1 MSGLCRFLLIR
12 FPRCHAT
19 QRHISPPKDAALR
32 DDVHAF
38 GHLVGEVLQDQ
49 CGPAVFTAVEGD
61 RQAAIGRREGDAEDS
76 VALVVRTQGRPPAE
90 ALELI
95 RRSRP
100 GSRS

>member
-1 MSGLCRFLLIR
+1 M
-12 FPRCHAT
+12 PRKG
-19 QRHISPPKDAALR
+19 IFFPPKDAALR

-76 VALVVRTQGRPPAE
+76 VADETQKCAK
-90 ALELI
+90 
-95 RRSRP
+95 
-100 GSRS
+100 